1 MAMTEHA
8 GEKFGGNGNYT
19 YILKG
24 IPSSVPYSNPQFP
37 TRHRAVGEKVI
48 LEVIHLCEIEI
59 VARER
64 HATDPANK
72 VNAMTP
78 CEIQQANREAA
89 E

>member
-24 IPSSVPYSNPQFP
+24 IPSSVPYNEPQFP
-37 TRHRAVGEKVI
+37 TRHRAVGEKAI
-48 LEVIHLCEIEI
+48 LEAIHLCEIEI

-64 HATDPANK
+64 NATDPANH

-78 CEIQQANREAA
+78 CEIRQAAREPA